1 LRVGGG
7 AGNFWCVSLVF
18 WVDGAQGKG
27 ILVHPQMRR
36 GCSINGF
43 SRQLEVAGTPNEAS
57 CGGWKP
63 ASAGFVPALPDT
75 LSRWGTGEQG
85 FPNTLGCGVIRHP
98 TMAQINDAINQ
109 KLAQVSATLQPDVTQ
124 KPVQMLKRSVRRHGD
139 VEPVIGD
146 MPVGY
151 GQQEYPACRVARW
164 VLCEVRRDASAQVAG
179 CRCFARFLAA
189 KPAETCGGCLGGHG
203 SGCLL
208 CVRITIMLPAKPYRC
223 KRYWW

>member
-1 LRVGGG
+1 MVVGWWVVGRCWWVTSCMGIGVVCCRRWRRWAGCLWFVWVVVCVRAFGTRRV
-7 AGNFWCVSLVF
+7 S
-18 WVDGAQGKG
+18 
-27 ILVHPQMRR
+27 
-36 GCSINGF
+36 
-43 SRQLEVAGTPNEAS
+43 
-57 CGGWKP
+57 
-63 ASAGFVPALPDT
+63 GFVPALPDT

-98 TMAQINDAINQ
+98 TMAQINDAMNQ
-109 KLAQVSATLQPDVTQ
+109 KLAQVSATLQPDATQ

-189 KPAETCGGCLGGHG
+189 KPAETCGGCLRGRG

-208 CVRITIMLPAKPYRC
+208 CVRITIILPAKPYRC